1 LRYPFYWSLILQ
13 NLNIHAGPY
22 AYLISG
28 KTTNK
33 SDSGSYNFEDNVDV
47 DDFNRFDAGLA
58 GGVGLDLESVSF
70 GYVIIWSY
78 QKVKT
83 TLIVIL
89 PHQMLKQ
96 RLECI
101 CFLCTLSVSLQTSLH

>member
-1 LRYPFYWSLILQ
+1 VVNLTQ

-22 AYLISG
+22 AAYLISG

-33 SDSGSYNFEDNVDV
+33 SDSGSYNFEDNVNV

-70 GYVIIWSY
+70 GYVIIM
-78 QKVKT
+78 V
-83 TLIVIL
+83 
-89 PHQMLKQ
+89 
-96 RLECI
+96 
-101 CFLCTLSVSLQTSLH
+101 LQNW